1 MTLSVVHHEAI
12 VADLPPGH
20 RFPMHKYLRL
30 AEVLV
35 EEAIVPREAFVR
47 PGETPADWLALVHD
61 RAYVD
66 AVLGLAVPRERQREI
81 GFPVEETVM
90 RRARVSVGSTIVASR
105 VALEEGIACT
115 TAGGSHHA
123 RKAGGA
129 GFCVFNDVAV
139 AARLLVSD
147 GTVDKVLVIDC
158 DVHQGD
164 GTAEIFAGDDDVFT
178 FSIHAERNYPVRKVP
193 SDLDIP
199 LPDGTRDEAY
209 LEALREV
216 LPPLIERVAPDIVFY
231 NAGVDPHAEDRL
243 GRLSLTD
250 AGIAERDRTVIGT
263 LRDRGIPVA
272 GVIGGGYSTDLD
284 ALARR
289 HASLHRA
296 AAEFAS
302 GPTGRSVAGVL
313 NIA

>member
-1 MTLSVVHHEAI
+1 MKPKVVHHDAI
-12 VADLPPGH
+12 VAQLPAGH

-35 EEAIVPREAFVR
+35 EEGVVGPEGFVR
-47 PGETPADWLALVHD
+47 PGEAPAEWLALVHD

-81 GFPVEETVM
+81 GFPVEATVM
-90 RRARVSVGSTIVASR
+90 RRSRLSVGATVVAAR
-105 VALEEGIACT
+105 IALEEGIACT

-147 GTVDKVLVIDC
+147 GSVGQVLVIDC

-164 GTAEIFAGDDDVFT
+164 GTAEIFSGDDSVFT
-178 FSIHAERNYPVRKVP
+178 FSIHAERNYPALKVP
-193 SDLDIP
+193 GDLDVG
-199 LPDGTRDEAY
+199 LPDGTGDEAY
-209 LEALREV
+209 LEALAEI
-216 LPPLIERVAPDIVFY
+216 LPQLLDRVAPDIVFY
-231 NAGVDPHAEDRL
+231 NAGVDPHREDRL

-250 AGIAERDRTVIGT
+250 EGLAERDRRVVG
-263 LRDRGIPVA
+263 LVRERDIPLA

-289 HASLHRA
+289 HAGLHRA
-296 AAEFAS
+296 AAL
-302 GPTGRSVAGVL
+302 G
-313 NIA
+313 

>member
-1 MTLSVVHHEAI
+1 MRLPVVHHEAI
-12 VADLPPGH
+12 VASLPEGH

-35 EEAIVPREAFVR
+35 EEGIAAHDGFVR
-47 PGETPADWLALVHD
+47 PGEAPADWLALAHD

-66 AVLGLAVPRERQREI
+66 AVLGLAVPRDRQREI

-90 RRARVSVGSTIVASR
+90 RRARVSVGATVVASR
-105 VALEEGIACT
+105 IALESGIACT

-123 RKAGGA
+123 RRAGGA

-139 AARLLVSD
+139 AAKLLLSD
-147 GTVDKVLVIDC
+147 GSAGRVLVVDC

-178 FSIHAERNYPVRKVP
+178 FSIHAERNYPVRKVAG
-193 SDLDIP
+193 DLDIA

-209 LEALREV
+209 LAALAEV
-216 LPPLIERVAPDIVFY
+216 LPPLLDRTSPDIVFY
-231 NAGVDPHAEDRL
+231 NAGVDPHEDDRL
-243 GRLSLTD
+243 GRLSLSD
-250 AGIAERDRTVIGT
+250 AGLLERDRRVVGGV
-263 LRDRGIPVA
+263 RERGIPLV
-272 GVIGGGYSTDLD
+272 GVIGGGYSADLD

-289 HASLHRA
+289 HAGLHRA
-296 AAEFAS
+296 AAEFA
-302 GPTGRSVAGVL
+302 
-313 NIA
+313 